1 MSTRSAIGMMNPDG
15 RVRAVYCHWD
25 GYPEYVG
32 KILNE
37 HYRNSDKIVRLL
49 DQGDISSLDQE
60 IGTKHD
66 FDSRVMGEC
75 TFYRRDR
82 GDTEEVDAET
92 FNSVQE
98 FLDSFSYTGV
108 EYFYIYRQGQ
118 WFVSEGT
125 EFFVTVDSVLEKEI
139 ANV

>member
-15 RVRAVYCHWD
+15 RVRAVYCHYD
-25 GYPEYVG
+25 GYPAHVG

-37 HYRNSDKIVRLL
+37 HYRSSDKIVSLL
-49 DQGDISSLDQE
+49 DQGDISSLAQE

-66 FDSRVMGEC
+66 FNSRYLGEC

-82 GDTEEVDAET
+82 GDTEVDAET
-92 FNSVQE
+92 FVNIQE
-98 FLDSFSYTGV
+98 FLDFYDNAGA